1 MIRFRILGGLD
12 LRNGEGVE
20 VRSVLA
26 QPQRVGLLTCLA
38 LAGEMGFV
46 RRDTL
51 MGRLWPDSPQDR
63 ARHSLNQALY
73 GLRRSLGR
81 DSVVSRGDEEVCLDP
96 ASFWCDLRGFETAL
110 LRGRDE
116 EALELYRGELL
127 PGFFLPDA
135 PDFEA
140 WLEEYRG
147 RVRMGAT
154 SAAWRLSEEAEGHGH
169 TAAAISWARRAVALS
184 GDEETGARRLLR
196 LFHRAGDRA
205 AAVATYE
212 ALVRRLRADPGV
224 EPSPETQ
231 SLFEEIR
238 GPRPDPGPL
247 PPPPPPPLPDVEG
260 LPAFRPPPASHDGRD
275 SPPSV
280 VAARPASHVE
290 RHLPPGLGAAPL
302 PRPGTPL
309 VGREEEMI
317 RLEGLLAD
325 SHARLVTLTGPG
337 GVGKTRLAV
346 ELLHRR
352 AETDPSEAWFVPL
365 AGVAGPEL
373 IPAVVAETL
382 GLSPGELDPAAGVI
396 RRLVRWGGLLVLDN
410 LDHLM
415 EAAPFVSQLLDQAPD
430 LRVVVTSREPLRLR
444 EEWVLPLEGLGLP
457 PEDRDGAEPGAGVEV
472 GPAVRLF
479 AEAARRMTGGFA
491 LDEENRPWVVRI
503 CRLVDG
509 IPLAVELAASW
520 SRAMPAEEIAREI
533 EGSRSFLARSFRDG
547 PERHRSLEATFDRSW
562 VLLGEPLRSIL
573 SRLSVFRGGLDRDAA
588 EAVAGAGL
596 EELAALVDKSLLRCL
611 PGGRWELLEV
621 VREFAGE
628 KLVEDPEAEREALER
643 HALHFARLLEALGP
657 GLAGPEK
664 DDALDRAAAEM
675 DNIRTAW
682 RRACRLRLLEA
693 LGGAVGPLFTVYDGR
708 GWHREAEEA
717 FREAV
722 DSLASGVA
730 EGGQDAPVREATRP
744 TTDPRDG
751 DGPPEGVVEGEDAS
765 TLMGRILARR
775 GAALLRLG
783 RGGEGECLLL
793 RALELAKG
801 AGDHREAA
809 FVLDRLSLVAYEE
822 GDFPRALELQEEA
835 LGLRRALD
843 DPREV
848 ATSLN
853 NLGSLHYAAGHHE
866 RARALC
872 RECLSHQRLLGD
884 RTGEVISLQN
894 LGHIA
899 MALGSPEEAERRLLE
914 SLAAA
919 RHLRHGVLTARS
931 LLGLGTVANAR
942 GAPDEARRYLQ
953 PALAR
958 AMQIGAESLT
968 VEGILGSAWA
978 LHHQGDDQGALEL
991 VGAVLAHP
999 DVEPGARSAAE
1010 GLLRRLEGSFHL
1022 GELETVL
1029 EAGRALGIRGA
1040 ASRLAGPL
1048 PVG

>member
-12 LRNGEGVE
+12 LRNGEGIE

-26 QPQRVGLLTCLA
+26 QPQRVGLLACLA
-38 LAGEMGFV
+38 LAGESGFV

-51 MGRLWPDSPQDR
+51 LGRLWPDSPQDR

-81 DSVVSRGDEEVCLDP
+81 DTVVSRGDEEVCLEP
-96 ASFWCDLRGFETAL
+96 ASLWCDVRAFETAL
-110 LRGRDE
+110 LGGRDE
-116 EALELYRGELL
+116 EALELHRGELL

-135 PDFEA
+135 PDFEG

-147 RVRMGAT
+147 RVRMAAV
-154 SAAWRLSEEAEGHGH
+154 SAAWRLSEAAEGHGQ
-169 TAAAISWARRAVALS
+169 TAAAVSWARRAVALS

-196 LFHRAGDRA
+196 LLQRSGDRA
-205 AAVATYE
+205 GAVNTYE

-224 EPSPETQ
+224 EPSPETR

-238 GPRPDPGPL
+238 GPRPDP
-247 PPPPPPPLPDVEG
+247 E
-260 LPAFRPPPASHDGRD
+260 
-275 SPPSV
+275 
-280 VAARPASHVE
+280 RPAA
-290 RHLPPGLGAAPL
+290 LP
-302 PRPGTPL
+302 PRPGAPL
-309 VGREEEMI
+309 VGREEEMA

-325 SHARLVTLTGPG
+325 PHARLVTLTGPG

-346 ELLHRR
+346 ELLHRS
-352 AETDPSEAWFVPL
+352 AEAGPPAAWFVPL

-373 IPAVVAETL
+373 IPAAVAQTL
-382 GLSPGELDPAAGVI
+382 GVSLGDRVPDAAVI
-396 RRLVRWGGLLVLDN
+396 RHLARRGGLLILDN

-415 EAAPFVSQLLDQAPD
+415 EAAPFVSRLLDQAPD

-444 EEWVLPLEGLGLP
+444 GEWVLPLEGLELP
-457 PEDRDGAEPGAGVEV
+457 AEDADGPEVGPGVEV

-491 LDEENRPWVVRI
+491 LDDENRPWVVRI
-503 CRLVDG
+503 CRMVDG
-509 IPLAVELAASW
+509 IPLAIELAASW
-520 SRAMPAEEIAREI
+520 SRSMPAEEIAREI
-533 EGSRSFLARSFRDG
+533 EASRSFLTRSFRDG

-562 VLLGEPLRSIL
+562 VLLGESLRSVL

-588 EAVAGAGL
+588 EAVAGGGL

-611 PGGRWELLEV
+611 AGGRWELLEV

-628 KLVEDPEAEREALER
+628 KLAEDPEAEREALEH

-657 GLAGPEK
+657 GLTGPEK
-664 DDALDRAAAEM
+664 DDALARAAVEM
-675 DNIRTAW
+675 DNLRTAW
-682 RRACRLRLLEA
+682 RTAYRQRLLGA
-693 LGGAVGPLFTVYDGR
+693 LDGAAGPLFTVYDGR
-708 GWHREAEEA
+708 GWHREAEAA
-717 FREAV
+717 FREAAEA
-722 DSLASGVA
+722 LAPGV
-730 EGGQDAPVREATRP
+730 EGGS
-744 TTDPRDG
+744 TD
-751 DGPPEGVVEGEDAS
+751 EGQAS
-765 TLMGRILARR
+765 TVMGRILARR

-783 RGGEGECLLL
+783 RGGEGESLLR
-793 RALELAKG
+793 RALELSKG
-801 AGDHREAA
+801 AGDRREAA
-809 FVLDRLSLVAYEE
+809 FVLDRMSLVAYEE
-822 GDFPRALELQEEA
+822 GDFPRAVELQGEA
-835 LGLRRALD
+835 LGLRRELD

-853 NLGSLHYAAGHHE
+853 NLGSLHYATGQHL
-866 RARALC
+866 RAQALC
-872 RECLSHQRLLGD
+872 RECLAHQRLLGD

-899 MALGSPEEAERRLLE
+899 MALGNPEEAERWLLE

-931 LLGLGTVANAR
+931 LLGLATVANAR

-978 LHHQGDDQGALEL
+978 HHHQGDDRGALEL
-991 VGAVLAHP
+991 VGAVLSHP
-999 DVEPGARSAAE
+999 DVEPGARAAGE
-1010 GLLRRLEGSFHL
+1010 RLLQRLEGSFQL
-1022 GELETVL
+1022 GEVEAVL

-1040 ASRLAGPL
+1040 ASQLAGPL

>member
-12 LRNGEGVE
+12 LRNGEGIE

-38 LAGEMGFV
+38 LAGETGFV

-51 MGRLWPDSPQDR
+51 MGRLWPDSPQVR

-81 DSVVSRGDEEVCLDP
+81 DTVVSRGDEEVCLDP
-96 ASFWCDLRGFETAL
+96 ASLWCDARAFETAL
-110 LRGRDE
+110 LAGRDE
-116 EALELYRGELL
+116 EALELHRGELL

-147 RVRMGAT
+147 RVRMGAA

-169 TAAAISWARRAVALS
+169 TAAAISWARRAMALS
-184 GDEETGARRLLR
+184 GDEETGARKLLR

-238 GPRPDPGPL
+238 GPRPDPGP
-247 PPPPPPPLPDVEG
+247 P
-260 LPAFRPPPASHDGRD
+260 
-275 SPPSV
+275 
-280 VAARPASHVE
+280 RPASHVE
-290 RHLPPGLGAAPL
+290 RHLPPGVGAAPL

-352 AETDPSEAWFVPL
+352 AETDPSASCFVPL
-365 AGVAGPEL
+365 AGAAGPEL
-373 IPAVVAETL
+373 IPAAVAQTL
-382 GLSPGELDPAAGVI
+382 GLSPGEMDPAAAVI
-396 RRLVRWGGLLVLDN
+396 RHLARRGGLLVLDN

-415 EAAPFVSQLLDQAPD
+415 DAAPFVSRLLDQAPD
-430 LRVVVTSREPLRLR
+430 VRVVVTSREPLRLR
-444 EEWVLPLEGLGLP
+444 GEWIMPLEGLGLP
-457 PEDRDGAEPGAGVEV
+457 PEDQDGPEAGAGVEV

-509 IPLAVELAASW
+509 IPLAIELAASW
-520 SRAMPAEEIAREI
+520 IRSMPAEEIAREI
-533 EGSRSFLARSFRDG
+533 EGSRSFLVRSFRDG

-562 VLLGEPLRSIL
+562 VLLGEPLRRIL
-573 SRLSVFRGGLDRDAA
+573 SRLAVFRGGLGRDAA

-628 KLVEDPEAEREALER
+628 KLAEDPEAEREALER
-643 HALHFARLLEALGP
+643 HAFHFARLLEALGP
-657 GLAGPEK
+657 GLTGPEK
-664 DDALDRAAAEM
+664 DDALARAAAEM

-682 RRACRLRLLEA
+682 RTACRLRLLEA

-708 GWHREAEEA
+708 GWHREAEAA

-722 DSLASGVA
+722 EALAPDVT
-730 EGGQDAPVREATRP
+730 EGRPDAPVEQAAPP
-744 TTDPRDG
+744 TPDPRG
-751 DGPPEGVVEGEDAS
+751 GEVPPKGVVEGEDAS
-765 TLMGRILARR
+765 TVSGRILARR

-783 RGGEGECLLL
+783 RGGEGECLLR

-801 AGDHREAA
+801 AGDRREAA

-822 GDFPRALELQEEA
+822 GDFPRALEFQEEA
-835 LGLRRALD
+835 LELRRELD

-872 RECLSHQRLLGD
+872 HECLSHQRRLGD

-899 MALGSPEEAERRLLE
+899 MALGSPEEAERWLLE

-978 LHHQGDDQGALEL
+978 LHHQRDDQGALEL
-991 VGAVLAHP
+991 VGAVLSHP
-999 DVEPGARSAAE
+999 DVEPGARAAAE
-1010 GLLRRLEGSFHL
+1010 GLLHRLEGSFQL
-1022 GELETVL
+1022 GEVETVL
-1029 EAGRALGIRGA
+1029 AAGRALGIRGA